1 MHAAAAGYK
10 AAVITS
16 EDTYMNLFLG
26 FFNSMVM
33 ESVTLLGFVVGYSV
47 PNKAKLT
54 RTRLFLLFKDV
65 LLRANYK
72 LQAAIWRWLQ
82 SCPQVP
88 SPVGNGWLEEYCNL
102 SIKWMNGEPALAVLL
117 EFLSCFCVRSCKLST
132 STCLTNG
139 LKCTDMCS
147 FRNCN
152 NY

>member
-1 MHAAAAGYK
+1 
-10 AAVITS
+10 
-16 EDTYMNLFLG
+16 MNLSLG
-26 FFNSMVM
+26 FFYCMVM
-33 ESVTLLGFVVGYSV
+33 ESVTLLDFFVGYSV

-54 RTRLFLLFKDV
+54 RTRLLLLFKDV
-65 LLRANYK
+65 ILRANYK

-88 SPVGNGWLEEYCNL
+88 SPVGHEWLEEYGNL

-117 EFLSCFCVRSCKLST
+117 EFLSCFCVRSCKLSNCI
-132 STCLTNG
+132 CLTNG
-139 LKCTDMCS
+139 LKCTDMCC